1 MPSKAVF
8 IRASGG
14 KCIDLFY
21 RRIDKPTWSVLC
33 ACKPVYAD
41 ASKRTLRVMNIREIL
56 TLQTFPDYF
65 KMPQIIGKEADRVRL
80 IGNAFPPLIA
90 KKTDDADLQINRIA
104 LYQTPR
110 FFHYLCPKT

>member
-41 ASKRTLRVMNIREIL
+41 ASKRTLRVMNILEIL

-80 IGNAFPPLIA
+80 IGNATNCQ
-90 KKTDDADLQINRIA
+90 KTDYADLQINRIA